1 MPYVNFLV
9 FRGTDFF
16 YKPPFAREL
25 RKLPNGSKGVQFR
38 GKIYQIYEGKI
49 DINKKSYKINDC
61 PVVDAHHSLDPD
73 NLDKSQFFYDDKIY
87 NPILYFN
94 GFEEDLDSFLLSL
107 DYKKIDYL
115 QGDLCKDKASNK
127 KKYDYQIKFSDES
140 IKENNLSINDILRI
154 LLYSRNDP
162 VVDSIEKNINVILE
176 TSIEEGIKAKNIL
189 NLLERYPIHT
199 LPNLILK
206 LKNNKNTYEVN
217 NNLVKNLKEEKIKLE
232 LKLQSKEEEIE
243 VFDELLNK
251 KASEE
256 YKISKISEQSEYI
269 NELENTVNQLYDE
282 NHNLKKDKKNFL
294 STNLKKKFLNFISDI
309 CSSTM
314 PRIRLILRSE
324 ITLFEKF
331 DDLSIIFNLLNKI
344 NDKQNIKFRKIVH
357 LDKWFEVN
365 EHISTGK
372 EKKGR
377 IYFSPL
383 KNNLVAVCIDY
394 KFDDK
399 SQKKIFNNLDN
410 FNLSLIR

>member
-9 FRGTDFF
+9 FKGTDFF

-25 RKLPNGSKGVQFR
+25 RKLPSGSKGVQFR

-49 DINKKSYKINDC
+49 DINKKSFKINDC

-107 DYKKIDYL
+107 DHNKIDYL
-115 QGDLCKDKASNK
+115 QGDVCKDKASNK

-140 IKENNLSINDILRI
+140 IKENNLSINDILKI
-154 LLYSRNDP
+154 LLSSRKDP
-162 VVDSIEKNINVILE
+162 LVDSLERKINVILE
-176 TSIEEGIKAKNIL
+176 TSIEEDVKRKNIL
-189 NLLERYPIHT
+189 NLLEKYPLQT
-199 LPNLILK
+199 LPNLVLK
-206 LKNNKNTYEVN
+206 LKNNKNEYEIS
-217 NNLVKNLKEEKIKLE
+217 NNLIKNLKDEKIKLE
-232 LKLQSKEEEIE
+232 LKLQKKEDEIE
-243 VFDELLNK
+243 VFDNLLND
-251 KASEE
+251 KANEE
-256 YKISKISEQSEYI
+256 YKIDQIREQTEYI
-269 NELENTVNQLYDE
+269 KELENTVNQLYDE

-294 STNLKKKFLNFISDI
+294 STNIKKKFLNFISDI
-309 CSSTM
+309 CDSTM
-314 PRIRLILRSE
+314 PRLRLILRSE

-331 DDLSIIFNLLNKI
+331 DDLSTIFKFLSKI
-344 NDKQNIKFRKIVH
+344 NNKENIKFRKIVY
-357 LDKWFEVN
+357 LDKWFELN

-372 EKKGR
+372 EKRGR

-383 KNNLVAVCIDY
+383 KNNLVAICVDY

-410 FNLSLIR
+410 FNLNLIK